1 VIHLIAFAPDG
12 QRLVTG
18 TEDQTARLWDAG
30 SGRELLALA
39 GHSGEVMSVAFST
52 DGHRVVTGSTDLS
65 AKLWDVGSELGP
77 SKTARELLTLKGH
90 TDIIDCVAFSPDGR
104 RIATGS
110 RDRTLKIWEAALPQQ
125 VVAWHDEENSEA
137 PPSRSLATRANEK
150 PH

>member
-1 VIHLIAFAPDG
+1 MVIGGLDCTASVWDIA
-12 QRLVTG
+12 TG
-18 TEDQTARLWDAG
+18 KELHKLEGHTA
-30 SGRELLALA
+30 EIF
-39 GHSGEVMSVAFST
+39 SVA
-52 DGHRVVTGSTDLS
+52 V
-65 AKLWDVGSELGP
+65 
-77 SKTARELLTLKGH
+77 
-90 TDIIDCVAFSPDGR
+90 SPDGR